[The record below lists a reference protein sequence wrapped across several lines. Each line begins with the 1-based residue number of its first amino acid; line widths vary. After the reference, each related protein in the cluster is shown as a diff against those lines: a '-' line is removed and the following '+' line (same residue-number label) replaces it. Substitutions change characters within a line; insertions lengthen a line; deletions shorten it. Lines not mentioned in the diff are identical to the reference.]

1 MAKRQ
6 RLIQLTSDQFDNLIS
21 RLTSPPFSPTTT
33 ASLLPAPPTPAYYNN
48 VKFEEI
54 TCKPLKP
61 SYDGS
66 EEGLIPFLTRLDVR
80 QKNEGWYPAIFVTE
94 DGITTA
100 LCFHFAQVTN
110 VQAKSNAMPRWST
123 LTVQTDKQHYQS
135 PNLPIKTTCACPNGQ
150 YNRQPIH
157 ADPPS
162 HSMRTMEQWHLC
174 TLVHL

>member
-54 TCKPLKP
+54 TCKPLNS

-80 QKNEGWYPAIFVTE
+80 QKNEGWYPAIFTE

-100 LCFHFAQVTN
+100 LCFHFCTSDQCSSKIQCHAALVDTNGPDWQTTLSVTRP
-110 VQAKSNAMPRWST
+110 A
-123 LTVQTDKQHYQS
+123 YQD
-135 PNLPIKTTCACPNGQ
+135 NL
-150 YNRQPIH
+150 RL
-157 ADPPS
+157 S
-162 HSMRTMEQWHLC
+162 
-174 TLVHL
+174 